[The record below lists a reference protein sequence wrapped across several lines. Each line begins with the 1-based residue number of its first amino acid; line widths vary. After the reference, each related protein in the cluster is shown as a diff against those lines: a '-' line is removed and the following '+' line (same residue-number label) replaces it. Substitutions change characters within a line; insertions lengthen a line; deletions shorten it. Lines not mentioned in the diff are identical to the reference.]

1 MLIAPPALRTQ
12 GAQQKKAAETTPPPN
27 GVEVVVLV
35 AGKYNGPDHKSIGE
49 HPVGATLVIA
59 SGGYSSYLI
68 QNGYVRPAIRE
79 EETSPLAAL
88 IEQAIREKMQSLGTP
103 APHTETPHTEIPETV
118 EPEPDEPE
126 AVEEAPAA
134 TYSTDPDRPWLFWT
148 ETGVIESVALSLW
161 EAGFISPNRTVE
173 LGRDLLLGVKGVGP
187 VTADKILAWAE
198 AHGD

>member
-1 MLIAPPALRTQ
+1 MIIAPPALRSQ
-12 GAQQKKAAETTPPPN
+12 GAQQKKATETTPPPN

-49 HPVGATLVIA
+49 HAVGETLVIA

-88 IEQAIREKMQSLGTP
+88 IEQAIREKMQSLTTTE
-103 APHTETPHTEIPETV
+103 PHTETPHTETPETV

-126 AVEEAPAA
+126 AVEEAA
-134 TYSTDPDRPWLFWT
+134 TYSTDPDRPWLFWM

-173 LGRDLLLGVKGVGP
+173 LGRDILLGVKGVGP
-187 VTADKILAWAE
+187 VTADKIMAWAE
-198 AHGD
+198 AHG